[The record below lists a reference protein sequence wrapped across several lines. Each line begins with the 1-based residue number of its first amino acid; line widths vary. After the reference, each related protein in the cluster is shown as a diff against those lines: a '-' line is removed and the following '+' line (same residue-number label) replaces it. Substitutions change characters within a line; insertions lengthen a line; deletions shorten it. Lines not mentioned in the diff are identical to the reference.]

1 MKLFQKSLDCFA
13 RKDFKLAEVVR
24 SQDLDIDKQYKYFF
38 NQLLEKMSLQ
48 SKLVVPG
55 THMLFIAKNLER
67 LGDHATN
74 IADSISYMAT
84 GEVKA
89 PSRPK
94 ISE

>member
-1 MKLFQKSLDCFA
+1 MEKKELFKRAKKEWKAENKLIKPS
-13 RKDFKLAEVVR
+13 V
-24 SQDLDIDKQYKYFF
+24 
-38 NQLLEKMSLQ
+38 
-48 SKLVVPG
+48 
-55 THMLFIAKNLER
+55 FIAKNLER

>member
-1 MKLFQKSLDCFA
+1 MKKIFIVVAFLFSSNSFSA
-13 RKDFKLAEVVR
+13 
-24 SQDLDIDKQYKYFF
+24 DIDKQYKYFF
-38 NQLLEKMSLQ
+38 NKLLEKMSRQ

>member
-1 MKLFQKSLDCFA
+1 MKKISIVIAFLFSSNSYSA
-13 RKDFKLAEVVR
+13 
-24 SQDLDIDKQYKYFF
+24 DIDKQYKHFF
-38 NQLLEKMSLQ
+38 NELLEKMSNE

-67 LGDHATN
+67 IGDHATN

-84 GEVKA
+84 GEVQA
-89 PSRPK
+89 PERPK

>member
-1 MKLFQKSLDCFA
+1 
-13 RKDFKLAEVVR
+13 
-24 SQDLDIDKQYKYFF
+24 
-38 NQLLEKMSLQ
+38 MSHQ

-89 PSRPK
+89 PSRLK

>member
-1 MKLFQKSLDCFA
+1 
-13 RKDFKLAEVVR
+13 
-24 SQDLDIDKQYKYFF
+24 
-38 NQLLEKMSLQ
+38 MSRQ